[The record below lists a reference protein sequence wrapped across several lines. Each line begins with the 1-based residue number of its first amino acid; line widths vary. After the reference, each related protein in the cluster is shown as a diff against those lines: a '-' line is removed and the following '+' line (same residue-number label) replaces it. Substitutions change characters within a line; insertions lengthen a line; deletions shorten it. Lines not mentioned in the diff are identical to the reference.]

1 MFRRVFTFLSHEGF
15 MAGAETYSPLIE
27 SRNDLIE
34 AMSRGCKPESEW
46 RIGTEHEKHV
56 FHTSPLRPVAYGGPD
71 GIHALLKGIE
81 AETGWQPFYDGE
93 NPIGLRNNEVAGG
106 ISLEPGGQFELSGAP
121 QVDLHASA
129 EELAEHMRVAKQV
142 AAPLDIHFL
151 GLGVTPLWSVDEIP
165 AMPKS
170 RYGIMKPYMEKV
182 GTLGT
187 SMMFRSCTVQTNL
200 DFSDEADM
208 VKKLRVAVALQPVA
222 TALFANSPFVDGQES
237 GYLSFRSHIWL
248 NTDNARTGMLPF
260 VFEEGFGFEQYADYA
275 LDVPM
280 YFVIRN
286 GQYVNVAGESF
297 RAFLEG
303 KLPQLPGEKPTVKD
317 WEDHLSTIFPE
328 VRLKQFLEMRGADM
342 GSEKS
347 VTALSAFWTG
357 LLYDEI
363 ALEAAYEI
371 IKPWTR
377 EERERLRR
385 EVPRLALD
393 VPHDRSNLYDV
404 AAQAVGIAEAG
415 LVRRN
420 RLDAQGRDESV
431 HLAPLE
437 ETIRL
442 AKTPAER
449 WLERYR
455 TAWNGDLTQIFTEAE
470 M

>member
-1 MFRRVFTFLSHEGF
+1 
-15 MAGAETYSPLIE
+15 MAGADIDSPLID
-27 SRNDLIE
+27 SRADLID
-34 AMSRGCKPESEW
+34 AMARGCKPESEW

-56 FHTSPLRPVAYGGPD
+56 FHTNPLRPVAYDGPN
-71 GIHALLKGIE
+71 GIRALLDGVQ
-81 AETGWQPFYDGE
+81 AETGWTPFYDGD
-93 NPIGLRNNEVAGG
+93 NVIGLRNDAAAGG

-121 QVDLHASA
+121 QKDMHASA
-129 EELAEHMRVAKQV
+129 AELAEHMAVAKKV

-187 SMMFRSCTVQTNL
+187 SMMFRSCTVQSNL
-200 DFSDEADM
+200 DFSSEADM
-208 VKKLRVAVALQPVA
+208 VKKLRVALALQPIA
-222 TALFANSPFVDGQES
+222 TALFANSPFVDGKDS

-248 NTDNARTGMLPF
+248 NTDDDRTGMLPF
-260 VFEEGFGFEQYADYA
+260 AFEEGFGFEQYADYA

-286 GQYVNVAGESF
+286 GAYVNVAGESF
-297 RAFLEG
+297 RDFLAGE
-303 KLPQLPGEKPTVKD
+303 LPQLPGDKPSIKD

-342 GSEKS
+342 GDEKS

-357 LLYDEI
+357 LLYDSVS
-363 ALEAAYEI
+363 LEAAYEMI
-371 IKPWTR
+371 QPWSE
-377 EERERLRR
+377 EERETLRR
-385 EVPRLALD
+385 EVPRHGLETLLGRTN
-393 VPHDRSNLYDV
+393 VYDF

-420 RLDAQGRDESV
+420 RLNPAGKDESI

-442 AKTPAER
+442 AKTPADR
-449 WLERYR
+449 WRDRFAGE
-455 TAWNGDLTQIFTEAE
+455 WNGDLTQVFKEAE

>member
-1 MFRRVFTFLSHEGF
+1 
-15 MAGAETYSPLIE
+15 
-27 SRNDLIE
+27 
-34 AMSRGCKPESEW
+34 MSRGCKPESEW
-46 RIGTEHEKHV
+46 AIGTEHEKHV
-56 FHTSPLRPVAYGGPD
+56 FHTDPLRPVAYDGPD
-71 GIHALLKGIE
+71 GIRALLDGIQ
-81 AETGWQPFYDGE
+81 AETGWHPFYDGD
-93 NPIGLRNNEVAGG
+93 NVIGLRNDAVAGG

-121 QVDLHASA
+121 QPDLHASA
-129 EELAEHMRVAKQV
+129 AELAEHMAVSKKV

-151 GLGVTPLWSVDEIP
+151 GLGVTPLWSVAEIP

-200 DFSDEADM
+200 DFSSEADM

-222 TALFANSPFVDGQES
+222 TALFANSPFVDGKDS

-248 NTDNARTGMLPF
+248 NTDDARTGMLPF
-260 VFEEGFGFEQYADYA
+260 AFDEGFGFEQYADYA

-297 RAFLEG
+297 RTFQRGE
-303 KLPQLPGEKPTVKD
+303 LPQLPGEKPTIKD

-342 GSEKS
+342 GDEKS

-357 LLYDEI
+357 LLYDEVS
-363 ALEAAYEI
+363 LEAAYEM
-371 IKPWTR
+371 IKPWSHA
-377 EERERLRR
+377 EREHMRR
-385 EVPRLALD
+385 EVPRQALMT
-393 VPHDRSNLYDV
+393 PIGRSNVYDF

-420 RLDAQGRDESV
+420 RLNAAGQDETI

-442 AKTPAER
+442 SKSPARR
-449 WLERYR
+449 WLDKLHGEW
-455 TAWNGDLTQIFTEAE
+455 AGDPTNVFKEAE
-470 M
+470 L